1 MGEAILFLLYNNM
14 SGHMKADG
22 LIRDLTCLGARPGAG
37 NCLKKFYPI
46 WGEILVQSPG
56 QKIALIYIV
65 NIC

>member
-1 MGEAILFLLYNNM
+1 
-14 SGHMKADG
+14 MKADG
-22 LIRDLTCLGARPGAG
+22 LIRDLTCLGAKPGAG

-46 WGEILVQSPG
+46 YGEILLQSPG